1 MRAKH
6 YISGEDSQNV
16 LILPIA
22 MLWKQWALHLHPYE
36 ILQNL
41 NTAPGNKS
49 ILLTFPRAPP
59 RTPTVA
65 FSPLCF
71 NHNFS
76 ISKSLSCGL
85 LKCSLPHIPSK
96 E

>member
-1 MRAKH
+1 MKAKH

-22 MLWKQWALHLHPYE
+22 MLWKQCVLDLHPYE

-41 NTAPGNKS
+41 NTAPGNRS
-49 ILLTFPRAPP
+49 VLLTFL
-59 RTPTVA
+59 RTPSRTATVA